1 MLFNTMQYLLFLIV
15 VVLVYYICP
24 KRLRHIWLLIASY
37 FFYMQWNAVY
47 IVLLFLSTLLTYVCA
62 RIIDRIRTLE
72 KSVEVYEK
80 CSRGKQK
87 LCFVLCI
94 IMHLC
99 ILGFFKY
106 FEFGVNCINHLFAF
120 LHISQISWNIHILL
134 PVGISF
140 YILQALGYVFDV
152 YRGETYAEKNF
163 LRYALFVSFFPQLVA
178 GPIERSKN
186 LLTQLAKPVRLS
198 WHDFCKG
205 LLLIVYGLFCK
216 MVIADRIAIV
226 VNTVYDD
233 SASYPGM
240 YIAYAAFLFSFQ
252 IYCDF
257 YGYSTI
263 ARGSS
268 LLFGIRLTDNFN
280 APYYS
285 GSVKEFWRRWH
296 ISLSSWFRD
305 YLYIPL
311 GGNRKG
317 EARKEGNLLFVFGVS
332 GLWHGASVS
341 FIVWGFLNGLY
352 QVLGDVYHRLTG
364 RMRRIMN
371 GRNGRY
377 VYGIEQEHNQSREA
391 VFSRRLLRVVMT
403 FILIAFTWIFFA
415 ADQMKA
421 ALQLMRQLFS
431 TFNWEIFLDGSIYN
445 LGVTREY
452 TGVMFLGI
460 AALMAVDYLKYKGK
474 DVAELVLRQVAW
486 FQILCFV
493 SLTAACMLFGCY
505 GEIYD
510 TQQFIYFQF

>member
-1 MLFNTMQYLLFLIV
+1 MLFNSIDYLIFFPIVFLI
-15 VVLVYYICP
+15 YYIIP
-24 KRLRHIWLLIASY
+24 KRIRYIWLLIASY
-37 FFYMQWNAVY
+37 CFYMRWNPWY
-47 IVLLFLSTLLTYVCA
+47 IMLLVGCTVTTYISARLIERDHRRQESGVGHCRRTVLIICVLILLS
-62 RIIDRIRTLE
+62 
-72 KSVEVYEK
+72 
-80 CSRGKQK
+80 
-87 LCFVLCI
+87 VL
-94 IMHLC
+94 
-99 ILGFFKY
+99 GYFKY
-106 FEFGVNCINHLFAF
+106 YDFFLGYFNKVLSV
-120 LHISQISWNIHILL
+120 LHISPIARRFSMLL

-186 LLTQLAKPVRLS
+186 LLTQLAKPARLS

-205 LLLIVYGLFCK
+205 LLLIAYGLFCK

-226 VNTVYDD
+226 VNTVYED
-233 SASYPGM
+233 STAYPGM

-268 LLFGIRLTDNFN
+268 LLFGIKLTDNFN

-332 GLWHGASVS
+332 GLWHGASIS

-352 QVLGDVYHRLTG
+352 QVISDAFHKLTDRLQQILGGLSSG
-364 RMRRIMN
+364 CAFGM
-371 GRNGRY
+371 
-377 VYGIEQEHNQSREA
+377 EQEHRANQQA

-403 FILIAFTWIFFA
+403 FLLITITWIFFA

-421 ALQLMRQLFS
+421 ALRLFKQMFS
-431 TFNWEIFLDGSIYN
+431 TFNWEIFFDGSIYN
-445 LGVTREY
+445 LGVTKEY
-452 TGVMFLGI
+452 TTVMLLGI
-460 AALMAVDYLKYKGK
+460 AVLMAVDYLKYKGK
-474 DVAELVLRQVAW
+474 DVAELVLRQGEW
-486 FQILCFV
+486 FQILCLV
-493 SLTAACMLFGCY
+493 SLTAVCMLFGCY

>member
-1 MLFNTMQYLLFLIV
+1 MLFNSIDYLIFFPIV
-15 VVLVYYICP
+15 FLVYYALP
-24 KRLRHIWLLIASY
+24 KRVRYIWLLIASY
-37 FFYMQWNAVY
+37 CFYMRWNPWY
-47 IVLLFLSTLLTYVCA
+47 IMLLIGCTVITYISARLIERDRQQRGKGASHCRRTVLIICVLVLL
-62 RIIDRIRTLE
+62 
-72 KSVEVYEK
+72 SV
-80 CSRGKQK
+80 
-87 LCFVLCI
+87 
-94 IMHLC
+94 
-99 ILGFFKY
+99 LGYFKY
-106 FEFGVNCINHLFAF
+106 YDFFLGYFNKMLSI
-120 LHISQISWNIHILL
+120 LHISPIDRRFSVLL

-268 LLFGIRLTDNFN
+268 LLFGIKLTDNFN

-317 EARKEGNLLFVFGVS
+317 EVRKECNLLFVFGVS

-352 QVLGDVYHRLTG
+352 QVIGDVLHKLTNRMHQISGGLNSGYVSEMEQGHRPDQRG
-364 RMRRIMN
+364 
-371 GRNGRY
+371 
-377 VYGIEQEHNQSREA
+377 
-391 VFSRRLLRVVMT
+391 VFSRRLLHVIMT
-403 FILIAFTWIFFA
+403 FILITMTWIFFA

-421 ALQLMRQLFS
+421 ALRLIKQLFS
-431 TFNWEIFLDGSIYN
+431 TFNWEIFLDGSVYN
-445 LGVTREY
+445 LGVTKEY
-452 TGVMFLGI
+452 TRVMFLGI
-460 AALMAVDYLKYKGK
+460 AVLMAVDYLKYKGK
-474 DVAELVLRQVAW
+474 DVAELVLKQGEW